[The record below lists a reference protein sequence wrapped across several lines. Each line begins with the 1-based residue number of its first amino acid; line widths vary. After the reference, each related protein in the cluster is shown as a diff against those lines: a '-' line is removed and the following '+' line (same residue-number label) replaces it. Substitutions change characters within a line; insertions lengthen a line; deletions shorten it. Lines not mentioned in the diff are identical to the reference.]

1 MINPEITDVSEEV
14 CLAWEG
20 CISDTKELCLVE
32 RPQQVKV
39 RFNDIRGKEYD
50 LICMGL
56 MARVFLHEIDHL
68 QGRNMWDPTEED
80 ETSNSLAIHTQKR
93 LERTFPIA
101 ELHDE
106 ENYMKFCIEN
116 KNFIFEY

>member
-1 MINPEITDVSEEV
+1 
-14 CLAWEG
+14 
-20 CISDTKELCLVE
+20 VE

-39 RFNDIRGKEYD
+39 KFNDIRGKEYD
-50 LICMGL
+50 LLCMGL

-68 QGRNMWDPTEED
+68 QGRNMWDSTDEED
-80 ETSNSLAIHTQKR
+80 PSNSLEIFTHKR
-93 LERTFPIA
+93 LEKTYPIA

-106 ENYMKFCIEN
+106 ENYFNFCMEN